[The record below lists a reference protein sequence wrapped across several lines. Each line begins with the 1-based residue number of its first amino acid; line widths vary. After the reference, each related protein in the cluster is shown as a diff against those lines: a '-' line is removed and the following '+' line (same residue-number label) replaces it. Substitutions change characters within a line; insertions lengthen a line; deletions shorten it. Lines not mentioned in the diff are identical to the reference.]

1 MVRVQKHL
9 PRSERQLKPPPA
21 GLVRAARKVLLRYGV
36 RKSTMADIADEAGIP
51 RPTLYEYFANRH
63 ALIDAVIADRVRSI
77 VGKLLRVVEEAP
89 SFTDAVVEASV
100 LGIELTRTDR
110 ELANIFATTPY
121 KQVHQIMEGP
131 NPVVAQLVS
140 EFLRPIMKLGV
151 EEGLLRDDVDEQ
163 LLVGWFR
170 AVYSG
175 FIYREELDF
184 DEVRTLMRTF
194 MVPSLVC
201 GHPRPAPT
209 RDDRSPGATP

>member
-1 MVRVQKHL
+1 MRTSGSGGRLLGRGSNKLRILSSVGDGSGTVCAGQRRLRGPPGPANLCPMVRVQKHL

-131 NPVVAQLVS
+131 NPV
-140 EFLRPIMKLGV
+140 
-151 EEGLLRDDVDEQ
+151 
-163 LLVGWFR
+163 
-170 AVYSG
+170 
-175 FIYREELDF
+175 
-184 DEVRTLMRTF
+184 
-194 MVPSLVC
+194 
-201 GHPRPAPT
+201 
-209 RDDRSPGATP
+209 